1 MNATE
6 FEFRDQTLLHLVVVG
21 AAFATYLADPV
32 DIVWA
37 VVEHRPDAR
46 LLEHLCFAS
55 ATVLIGAGAWLR
67 TSAFASEPIR
77 LENSESRE
85 NNERGEGSKRGLGLR
100 PSGYIGSVLFSVGV
114 ASLAPLPGAVI
125 LVLGES
131 VLALRLILL
140 ERTFSGDRDASAESP
155 SSWVGAVREES
166 AKWGIFVTMI
176 VFTWLLIDRVAEF
189 MAIASLI
196 VWAVLNYRA
205 FRRHATR

>member
-1 MNATE
+1 
-6 FEFRDQTLLHLVVVG
+6 
-21 AAFATYLADPV
+21 
-32 DIVWA
+32 
-37 VVEHRPDAR
+37 
-46 LLEHLCFAS
+46 
-55 ATVLIGAGAWLR
+55 
-67 TSAFASEPIR
+67 
-77 LENSESRE
+77 
-85 NNERGEGSKRGLGLR
+85 
-100 PSGYIGSVLFSVGV
+100 
-114 ASLAPLPGAVI
+114 VI